1 MLRES
6 LLAEQ
11 FLGEKLRLRLNH
23 TREYCGHFGLCG
35 LDGLIVPKPSHHLEP
50 AGVVRKPRL
59 VASYLAVHTEGKR
72 DVGRLSRYDAVEF
85 RGSDA
90 NDGENR
96 AIEAEGPA
104 DYAEIHAET
113 AFPKSIAD
121 YRDRARISFNVI
133 VERTAGNR
141 RNTQHGIVISGDLLG
156 VHDLWLGS

>member
-90 NDGENR
+90 NDGVKFTAKP
-96 AIEAEGPA
+96 AIE
-104 DYAEIHAET
+104 
-113 AFPKSIAD
+113 
-121 YRDRARISFNVI
+121 RIGKR
-133 VERTAGNR
+133 RTAVRLTELCELHQPFGFVNR
-141 RNTQHGIVISGDLLG
+141 HHAQQDCVD
-156 VHDLWLGS
+156 